1 MTARFAWLCAA
12 AVAAALVLHDGAG
25 RVSVHAQGAGGCS
38 EIRVLPLRGN
48 VYVLT
53 GAVANFFLLVGNE

>member
-25 RVSVHAQGAGGCS
+25 RVSVHAQGAAAGS

-48 VYVLT
+48 V
-53 GAVANFFLLVGNE
+53 